1 MQSRTASTSS
11 TNRTSNS
18 KLPQEE
24 NMTDDKLA
32 ALGKKAAR
40 AKRWRWLPGMLTTDG
55 LRVLDAPPDAPAT
68 PDFSDAPTFGGL
80 VAIFRATFP
89 TPKFYYE
96 AYKKADP
103 TYDVSQLFAP
113 SPTPSPA
120 GVLSAAPTAPPAGA
134 AGGTGAAG
142 GVSAVGV
149 GGGKTLV
156 YPESP

>member
-80 VAIFRATFP
+80 VAIFRTTGKDFYIKPAFNAADEQIWEFGYKSDTEYVWSIYSGATQL
-89 TPKFYYE
+89 E
-96 AYKKADP
+96 A
-103 TYDVSQLFAP
+103 LI
-113 SPTPSPA
+113 
-120 GVLSAAPTAPPAGA
+120 SA
-134 AGGTGAAG
+134 
-142 GVSAVGV
+142 
-149 GGGKTLV
+149 LV
-156 YPESP
+156 NLQ